1 MLAEVQAASN
11 ALDTILSVVQ
21 KGGDIADMAGTCAN
35 YFNNK
40 SVVARCSN
48 KKGTRS
54 QLATFMELEKLRKQE
69 QRLKE
74 LMIYAGDPGM
84 WERWLQFQVQ
94 CRKIRSAEDRK
105 KKRQRD
111 ADMDEVMKYLKYFS
125 GGVSFIIS
133 SLFGTFQILEF
144 METR

>member
-1 MLAEVQAASN
+1 
-11 ALDTILSVVQ
+11 
-21 KGGDIADMAGTCAN
+21 
-35 YFNNK
+35 
-40 SVVARCSN
+40 
-48 KKGTRS
+48 
-54 QLATFMELEKLRKQE
+54 MELEKLRKQE

-125 GGVSFIIS
+125 GGVSSIIS

>member
-1 MLAEVQAASN
+1 MLAEVQAAN
-11 ALDTILSVVQ
+11 DALGTILSVVQ
-21 KGGDIADMAGTCAN
+21 RGGDIADMAETCGR

-48 KKGTRS
+48 KRGTKS
-54 QLATFMELEKLRKQE
+54 QLVTFMELEKLRKQE

-84 WERWLQFQVQ
+84 WERWLQFQSH
-94 CRKIRSAEDRK
+94 CKKLRASEDRK
-105 KKRQRD
+105 KKRKQD

>member
-1 MLAEVQAASN
+1 MLAEIAVCNAAFGTIKL
-11 ALDTILSVVQ
+11 ALKNGKELYDCASSC
-21 KGGDIADMAGTCAN
+21 AD